1 MYRESA
7 LSRELIRSVR
17 NDALP
22 PAGGT
27 GTYMLIVFF
36 LFWVILNGKITAEI
50 TVFGVVISAA
60 LYLFICKFMD
70 YRPKQDLIL
79 FRKIPTVVEYLLVLI
94 REIVKANLEMIRFL
108 FHPEI
113 LAEPALVSF
122 RTDLKSPTTRVLLA
136 NSITMTPGTIT
147 VRMEDGEYL
156 VHCYDKS
163 MGEGLDESAF
173 VQVLRKLE
181 NHDTSADADVS

>member
-1 MYRESA
+1 
-7 LSRELIRSVR
+7 
-17 NDALP
+17 
-22 PAGGT
+22 
-27 GTYMLIVFF
+27 MLILFF
-36 LFWVILNGKITAEI
+36 LFWVILNGKITLEI

-70 YRPKQDLIL
+70 YSPKQDLL
-79 FRKIPTVVEYLLVLI
+79 LLRKIPFAAEYLLVLI

-113 LAEPALVSF
+113 LAEPTLVTF
-122 RTDLKSPTTRVLLA
+122 RTDLKSTTARVMLA

>member
-1 MYRESA
+1 
-7 LSRELIRSVR
+7 
-17 NDALP
+17 
-22 PAGGT
+22 
-27 GTYMLIVFF
+27 MLILFF
-36 LFWVILNGKITAEI
+36 LFWVILNGKITTEI
-50 TVFGVVISAA
+50 VVFGVVISAA
-60 LYLFICKFMD
+60 LYLFLCKFMD
-70 YRPKQDLIL
+70 YSPKQDLIL
-79 FRKIPTVVEYLLVLI
+79 FRKLPVVAEYLVVLI
-94 REIVKANLEMIRFL
+94 REIVKANLGMIRFL

-113 LAEPALVSF
+113 LAEPTLVAF
-122 RTDLKSPTTRVLLA
+122 RTDLKSTAARVILA